1 MKKIILSMILA
12 TILLFPTVKLQS
24 QGWVKTVV
32 AVTGNVFDHVTREPV
47 AAKITV
53 FDETG
58 KKVNSTKSNAYE
70 NGYYYVTS
78 LSAGKTY
85 NFVIENDGYLKE
97 KIQVKIAPSDKYEEI
112 SRDFLVKPNE
122 VGKMLKLPTSP
133 FEINKSKL
141 RFGSGIV
148 LDDMANSFVNNP
160 NVKFA
165 IVSYPDKA
173 GDADNA
179 QLTKDRSQA
188 LLDYFAIK
196 GISPDRMTAEGSAD
210 VDSLNPPP
218 IAKQSKGKRYIGPTY
233 IKILGK

>member
-1 MKKIILSMILA
+1 MKKIFLSIIFVA
-12 TILLFPTVKLQS
+12 VLFMPISTLKS

-32 AVTGNVFDHVTREPV
+32 AVTGNVFDHVTREAV

-70 NGYYYVTS
+70 NGNYYVTS

-85 NFVIENDGYLKE
+85 NFVIENDGYLLE
-97 KIQVKIAPSDKYEEI
+97 KIAVKIAPSDKYEEI
-112 SRDFLVKPNE
+112 SRDFLIKPNDI
-122 VGKMLKLPTSP
+122 GKMLKLPTSP

-141 RFGSGIV
+141 RFGSGII
-148 LDDMANSFVNNP
+148 LDDMANSLINNP
-160 NVKFA
+160 KVKFK
-165 IVSYPDKA
+165 IVSYPDRA
-173 GDADNA
+173 GDEDNA

-196 GISPDRMTAEGSAD
+196 GISPDRMTAEGSAKPD
-210 VDSLNPPP
+210 TLNPPP
-218 IAKQSKGKRYIGPTY
+218 TERQSKGKRYIGPTY